1 MRIEIQNN
9 RIGPENAYLRFCLC
23 VNDIRVCAMTSTPRL
38 TSATVVVVLLGMLAN
53 CLVRG
58 PIRSIRTSKS
68 RREKGVV
75 RYVFFFLPPEP
86 KERTTDFFET
96 AEREANGRFGGFFF
110 FSFRHT
116 EREETIPGRLSF
128 PFFPSSPER
137 IFLPRVH
144 PDPEYSSVL
153 HSVL

>member
-1 MRIEIQNN
+1 
-9 RIGPENAYLRFCLC
+9 
-23 VNDIRVCAMTSTPRL
+23 
-38 TSATVVVVLLGMLAN
+38 MLAN

-110 FSFRHT
+110 LFVPSHRAGGNNSRSTFFSF
-116 EREETIPGRLSF
+116 F
-128 PFFPSSPER
+128 PER
-137 IFLPRVH
+137 VFLPRVH

-153 HSVL
+153 HPVLLVILFLVLLSEDGSVGRMAHTTTIYTKTNHTKTTVIV

>member
-1 MRIEIQNN
+1 
-9 RIGPENAYLRFCLC
+9 
-23 VNDIRVCAMTSTPRL
+23 
-38 TSATVVVVLLGMLAN
+38 MLAN

-110 FSFRHT
+110 LFVPSHRAGGNNSRSTFFSF
-116 EREETIPGRLSF
+116 F
-128 PFFPSSPER
+128 PFFTGTSLPPSCPSRSGILFGPPFR
-137 IFLPRVH
+137 AISHSFPCPSLGRWIRGKDGTHNNNIHKNKSHKNNRHRVT
-144 PDPEYSSVL
+144 
-153 HSVL
+153 